1 MAVFDDSMT
10 SGPDSVR
17 GRPARH
23 RGQQCRT
30 QLQTTVVATSST
42 SDSTMAARGSSS
54 AGTPATAT
62 GSGPTPTTSA
72 SLEAIGGAPSPGRI
86 RVGVGGWV
94 YEPWRDNFYPAG
106 LPHTREL
113 EYLSRRV
120 TAIEINATYY
130 RTQSAAGFA
139 KWRDATPDDFVFA
152 VKATRYAT
160 NRRVLGEAGESIERF
175 VTSGLAELGP
185 KLGPIVWQFATTK
198 AFDAD
203 DFAAFLKLLPAR
215 VGSAPLRH
223 VMEVRHPSFM
233 ATEYIELA
241 RSHGVATVFADSDDY
256 PSFAD
261 VTGDFVYAR
270 LMRCEPT
277 CDTGYPAPS
286 IAAWAE
292 RARTWR
298 TGGGAAGLPRV
309 EAAVAPAAPRDV
321 FMFFISGAKERAPAA
336 AVATLA
342 ALGLSPPA
350 A

>member
-1 MAVFDDSMT
+1 M
-10 SGPDSVR
+10 SG
-17 GRPARH
+17 
-23 RGQQCRT
+23 
-30 QLQTTVVATSST
+30 
-42 SDSTMAARGSSS
+42 STMAARGPSS
-54 AGTPATAT
+54 ARTSATSTSAT
-62 GSGPTPTTSA
+62 ESASTPTACAARDSGT
-72 SLEAIGGAPSPGRI
+72 GAVSPGRI

-106 LPHTREL
+106 LAHTREL

-130 RTQSAAGFA
+130 RTQSAASFA

-160 NRRVLGEAGESIERF
+160 NRRLLAEAGESIERF
-175 VTSGLAELGP
+175 VDSGLAELGP

-198 AFDAD
+198 TFDAD
-203 DFAAFLKLLPAR
+203 DFAAFLKLLPMR
-215 VGSAPLRH
+215 VGATPLRH

-233 ATEYIELA
+233 APDYLALA
-241 RSHGVATVFADSDDY
+241 RRHGVATVFADSDDY

-270 LMRCEPT
+270 LMRCESA
-277 CDTGYPAPS
+277 CETGYPAKS
-286 IAAWAE
+286 IADWAE

-298 TGGGAAGLPRV
+298 AGGEAQGLPRV
-309 EAAVAPAAPRDV
+309 DAAAKPGAGRDV
-321 FMFFISGAKERAPAA
+321 FLFFISGAKERAPAA

-342 ALGLSPPA
+342 ALGMTPA
-350 A
+350 VD